1 MCVVHLKSDLHHRA
15 EHCRNE
21 AEAIE
26 VFCGVWVASPPLPVR
41 PSGFMLQVD
50 SFPNSNMK
58 EEEGRGGGG
67 EGKREGK
74 EDKMETLQSKIFQP
88 WHTMEL
94 PGHF

>member
-15 EHCRNE
+15 ERCRNE
-21 AEAIE
+21 AKAIE
-26 VFCGVWVASPPLPVR
+26 IFCGMWVASPPLPVS

-58 EEEGRGGGG
+58 EEGRGGG

-74 EDKMETLQSKIFQP
+74 EDKMETLQSKIFQT
-88 WHTMEL
+88 WHTMKL
-94 PGHF
+94 PGNL